1 MLNLSKE
8 KGKYSPGVNHEGED
22 RCRNSVRGFWQ
33 VEREQK
39 CIIYGRRCENIAQ
52 WINTL
57 I

>member
-22 RCRNSVRGFWQ
+22 RCRNSVRSFWQ

-39 CIIYGRRCENIAQ
+39 CIIYGRRCETIVF
-52 WINTL
+52 
-57 I
+57 